1 MTRRITTRISQDE
14 HAAIARRAEAH
25 RKVAAARRLAAKIRQ
40 ETAR

>member
-1 MTRRITTRISQDE
+1 MTRTVTIKITADE

-40 ETAR
+40 GA